1 MIGRRGSGRAT
12 SASSRP
18 RRGPEPSRAEAG
30 QEQPHLETRQEQPR
44 QEARTEQPIHETRV
58 EQTRPNENVGNLTLE
73 QLSQFITRTV
83 DEAMKRNQESMFVE
97 EQAAH
102 QEREENVEVHHSRV
116 EETQPLQSGEISEMG
131 EMWKEIRR
139 LREQVGSMAPVPKR
153 GSPFS
158 LAILEEGLPP
168 NFRQSNVGEY
178 DGHTDPEEHLGRF
191 ENAALLHQYSD
202 GVRCRVFLGT
212 LVRSAQQWFNTL
224 QPNSIQSFED
234 FSAAFL
240 HRFASSKRHQKNY
253 LSLFV
258 MIQQEAETLREFVQR
273 FNTAALEIPSA
284 TPDIMIS
291 AFTQGLRGGEFFK
304 SLVKKPPSSYDDLL
318 ARAEKYV
325 NLENDQRYRRME
337 NWPGGSRVEGAE
349 RGGKKRGAGERD
361 EDKTKGRRQ
370 FSSHVPLNRS
380 RDKVMEVRESGERG
394 EKSQRVES
402 SARPPPRGRQE
413 GSSSGSE
420 LRSRPSSRRGR
431 GPPWIHPRIEEPR
444 REVRG
449 HDVPREPA
457 EPRRRTNEDNHP
469 TRGIIHMISGGAT
482 DGDSGF
488 GPEDLRGIVAPHNDT
503 LVVTTTVANY
513 DVARIFIDNRSSV
526 NILFKSTL
534 DQMKVEGFEFEPI
547 STRLYGFAGHAIPPL
562 GQIVLPLS
570 LGHEPRRVTKM
581 TTFTVV
587 DTPSAY
593 NGILGRPALKD
604 FRAVAST
611 YHQKLK
617 FPVGREV
624 GVLCGDQKVARRCY
638 EGIVKEEGKRARVEV
653 NMIRR
658 GRSGLPVVKREVHEV
673 MDEKPEIVTLGPDK
687 KTLRIAPDLDPEV
700 REKPITCLQANLNR
714 FAWSAQE
721 LTGTSPDVAEH
732 RLNILPNSR
741 PVKQKKRHFGPE
753 KDIVIKKEV
762 GELLSAGH
770 IREVQFPTWLSNVVL
785 VPKSS
790 GKWRMCVDFRDL
802 NKACPKDCYP
812 LPRIDQLVDSTA
824 GHQYLCM
831 LDAYQGYHQIPLAV
845 EDQDKVSFITS
856 EGTFCYV
863 VMPFGLKNAGATYQR
878 LMDKVFS
885 KQMGRNVEVYVD
897 DIMVKSK
904 DSALLIP
911 DLVETFSTLRSY
923 GLKLNPQ
930 KCIFGV
936 KSGKFLGYMVTE
948 RGIEANPEKVQAIQN
963 MVSPQGPKDVQQL
976 AGRIAALARFI
987 SRSAH
992 RSLPFFRTLRKAK
1005 KFEWGPDC
1013 EKAFTELKEYLAEL
1027 PVLAKPAAG
1036 EPLWVYLSATE
1047 GAVSSVL
1054 VKLDG
1059 SVQQPVYYVSHAL
1072 KGAEIRYSG
1081 LEKLALALV
1090 MTARR
1095 LRPYFFRIAQS
1106 YNRRVV
1112 QRNFQVGD
1120 LVLRKVQEE

>member
-1 MIGRRGSGRAT
+1 
-12 SASSRP
+12 
-18 RRGPEPSRAEAG
+18 
-30 QEQPHLETRQEQPR
+30 
-44 QEARTEQPIHETRV
+44 
-58 EQTRPNENVGNLTLE
+58 
-73 QLSQFITRTV
+73 
-83 DEAMKRNQESMFVE
+83 MFVE

-139 LREQVGSMAPVPKR
+139 LREQVGSRAPVPKR

-168 NFRQSNVGEY
+168 NFRQSNVG
-178 DGHTDPEEHLGRF
+178 D
-191 ENAALLHQYSD
+191 
-202 GVRCRVFLGT
+202 
-212 LVRSAQQWFNTL
+212 
-224 QPNSIQSFED
+224 
-234 FSAAFL
+234 
-240 HRFASSKRHQKNY
+240 SKRHQKNY

-258 MIQQEAETLREFVQR
+258 MKQQEAETLREFVQR

-291 AFTQGLRGGEFFK
+291 AFTQGLRGGE
-304 SLVKKPPSSYDDLL
+304 
-318 ARAEKYV
+318 
-325 NLENDQRYRRME
+325 RME
-337 NWPGGSRVEGAE
+337 NRSGGSRVEGAE

-361 EDKTKGRRQ
+361 EDRTKGRRQ

-420 LRSRPSSRRGR
+420 LRSLPSSRRGR

-444 REVRG
+444 REGRG
-449 HDVPREPA
+449 QDVPREPA

-482 DGDSGF
+482 DGDSGRARKAHGRRLENFEISRSANLPHDPIISF
-488 GPEDLRGIVAPHNDT
+488 GPEDLRCIVAPHNDA

-513 DVARIFIDNRSSV
+513 DVARIFIDNGSSV

-547 STRLYGFAGHAIPPL
+547 SAPLYGFAGHCIPPL

-581 TTFTVV
+581 TKFTVV

-638 EGIVKEEGKRARVEV
+638 EGILKEEGKRARVEV
-653 NMIRR
+653 NMIRK
-658 GRSGLPVVKREVHEV
+658 GRSGLPVVRREVHEV

-700 REKPITCLQANLNR
+700 REKLITCLQANLNR
-714 FAWSAQE
+714 FSWSAQE

-762 GELLSAGH
+762 GELLSAGQ

-845 EDQDKVSFITS
+845 EDQDKV
-856 EGTFCYV
+856 
-863 VMPFGLKNAGATYQR
+863 
-878 LMDKVFS
+878 
-885 KQMGRNVEVYVD
+885 GRNVEVYVD

-948 RGIEANPEKVQAIQN
+948 RGIEANPEKIQAIQN

-987 SRSAH
+987 SRSVH

-1013 EKAFTELKEYLAEL
+1013 EKACTELKEYLAEL
-1027 PVLAKPAAG
+1027 PVLAKPTAG

-1059 SVQQPVYYVSHAL
+1059 SVQQSVYYVSHAL

-1095 LRPYFFRIAQS
+1095 LRPYFLSHPIVVLTNSPLGRILTHSDMSGRLVKWTTELGEYDIQYEPRTAIKAQALADFLAETVHKENEDPWKVYVDGSSSKDGSGVGVVLISPAGEEVKLAVRLDFRAS
-1106 YNRRVV
+1106 N
-1112 QRNFQVGD
+1112 N
-1120 LVLRKVQEE
+1120 EA